1 MNGCNHDRPTGPP
14 NRIES
19 NRIDHGI
26 DDRTTSRLAPG
37 TENWMLSYKTT
48 YIIALNKETQEEVGR
63 YLVKGHGLFTVADR
77 ACTAETCGT
86 SEGAETPVSGV
97 CPDLT

>member
-1 MNGCNHDRPTGPP
+1 
-14 NRIES
+14 
-19 NRIDHGI
+19 
-26 DDRTTSRLAPG
+26 
-37 TENWMLSYKTT
+37 MLSYKTT

-86 SEGAETPVSGV
+86 SEGAETPVRVRVKGTSFHHFT
-97 CPDLT
+97 DLIDSTGSKAP